1 MIYTHVAAALL
12 GAAIAAT
19 SAWQVQA
26 WRWGAQ
32 EADRM
37 RAEQT
42 AAAARE
48 SDARQQR
55 HFADQAAARH
65 AAALDTLN
73 TQLGDARAHI
83 ARLSDRQCLAA
94 GTVRLL
100 NGIGAGGLGVRA
112 PAANLAGAP
121 PAPAAP
127 APDDAS
133 SYATER
139 DTADHIATCRASY
152 AAVSDQLN
160 QILDIEDKRHPP
172 GAQ

>member
-1 MIYTHVAAALL
+1 MWAYVLALL
-12 GAAIAAT
+12 VGAGGAAWGT
-19 SAWQVQA
+19 WQVQE
-26 WRWGAQ
+26 WRWTANTATQ
-32 EADRM
+32 REA
-37 RAEQT
+37 EHQ
-42 AAAARE
+42 ARD

-65 AAALDTLN
+65 AATLATLN

-94 GTVRLL
+94 GTVRML
-100 NGIGAGGLGVRA
+100 NGIGASGLGVRA
-112 PAANLAGAP
+112 PSGQPAGA
-121 PAPAAP
+121 AA
-127 APDDAS
+127 AAAGLAADGYAS
-133 SYATER
+133 ER

>member
-1 MIYTHVAAALL
+1 MWAYLFALIF
-12 GAAIAAT
+12 GAAGAAYST
-19 SAWQVQA
+19 WQVQE
-26 WRWGAQ
+26 WRWGNKDVA
-32 EADRM
+32 RLV
-37 RAEQT
+37 AEQQAET
-42 AAAARE
+42 ARQLE
-48 SDARQQR
+48 ARQQR
-55 HFADQAAARH
+55 RFADSAAAQH
-65 AAALDTLN
+65 AQQLATLN
-73 TQLGDARAHI
+73 TQLGAAHAHI

-94 GTVRLL
+94 GTVRML
-100 NGIGAGGLGVRA
+100 NGIGASGLGVRA
-112 PAANLAGAP
+112 PSGEPAGA
-121 PAPAAP
+121 AAAAAAP